1 MKLKYFSWL
10 KNITN
15 TDSEDINDTT
25 INDVDSLKNF
35 LCDKYPKLNLYLI
48 KDNVIRIAINLEYTT
63 TNDKISSED
72 EIALFPPVSGG

>member
-35 LCDKYPKLNLYLI
+35 LCDKYPKLALYLI
-48 KDNVIRIAINLEYTT
+48 KDNIIRIAINLEYTT
-63 TNDKISSED
+63 TNDKISPED